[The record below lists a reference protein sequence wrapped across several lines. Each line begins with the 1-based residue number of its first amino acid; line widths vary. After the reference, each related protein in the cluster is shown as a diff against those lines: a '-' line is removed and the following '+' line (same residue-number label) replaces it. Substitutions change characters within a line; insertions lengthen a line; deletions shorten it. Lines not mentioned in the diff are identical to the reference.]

1 MMRRAL
7 VLVVVMLVVMVGY
20 LFAGKTRV
28 QGERIESP
36 TSFAI
41 ALPMSL
47 QTQPAWTSTELADKN
62 IDGINI
68 KEVSISHDAAKGEAT
83 VSLKMAVKV
92 LVEAGDDKIVD
103 LLWVLSV
110 DGEPVV
116 TKRKEHEMDEDE
128 LNKGKVKHE
137 VPRAKWQELFSG
149 SEPPQLRLSIKVTRD

>member
-7 VLVVVMLVVMVGY
+7 LMVMLMLVTGY
-20 LFAGKTRV
+20 LLAGSKTKV
-28 QGERIESP
+28 TGERIASP
-36 TSFAI
+36 VSFTVAV
-41 ALPMSL
+41 PESL
-47 QTQPAWTSTELADKN
+47 QTQPTWTTTELADKN

-68 KEVSISHDAAKGEAT
+68 KELSISHDAIEGEPT
-83 VSLKMAVKV
+83 VKLKMAVKV

-116 TKRKEHEMDEDE
+116 TKRKEHEMDEGE

-137 VPRAKWQELFSG
+137 VPRGKWEKLFSG
-149 SEPPQLRLSIKVTRD
+149 SEPPQLKLAIKVTKD